1 MLVYRVGFQR
11 CFVGVGPIRIR
22 EANAG
27 LEYDYLGENLMSEK
41 LADKKCVP
49 CRGGVPALRGVAL
62 EKLHKSVPQWS
73 IVKEHHLKREYK
85 FPDFAKALEFVNRV
99 GALAE
104 EQGHHPDIL
113 LAWGKAEITLWTHK
127 IDGLTESDFI
137 MAAKIDRLK
146 A

>member
-1 MLVYRVGFQR
+1 MTEQ
-11 CFVGVGPIRIR
+11 
-22 EANAG
+22 
-27 LEYDYLGENLMSEK
+27 

-49 CRGGVPALRGVAL
+49 CRGGTPALQGKEL
-62 EKLHKSVPQWS
+62 ETLHKSVPKWT
-73 IVKEHHLKREYK
+73 VANGHHLTREYK
-85 FPDFAKALEFVNRV
+85 FPDFAKALEFVNKV
-99 GALAE
+99 GAVAE

-137 MAAKIDRLK
+137 MAAKIDRVFG